1 MVEISK
7 EILIEENEL
16 LKSKNEKLE
25 KENKILETSLK
36 KCLAKTSDLMMK
48 FINIKANLAYCK
60 KFNYS
65 TDENYKKG
73 FNKAFELISK
83 CLNIEENK

>member
-7 EILIEENEL
+7 ELLIEENEL
-16 LKSKNEKLE
+16 LKAKNEKLE
-25 KENKILETSLK
+25 KDNKSLESSLK
-36 KCLAKTSDLMMK
+36 RCLAKSSDLMIK
-48 FINIKANLAYCK
+48 FISIKANLDYCK

-83 CLNIEENK
+83 CLIVDDK

>member
-1 MVEISK
+1 MVEINK
-7 EILIEENEL
+7 DILIEENEL
-16 LKSKNEKLE
+16 LKLKNKRLQEDNKVLE
-25 KENKILETSLK
+25 LGLK
-36 KCLAKTSDLMMK
+36 KCLAKSSDLMMK
-48 FINIKANLAYCK
+48 FINIKANLSYCK

-83 CLNIEENK
+83 CLSIEEN